1 MFRVKSS
8 FNTKLEIK
16 APLNRVRDFFADL
29 DNFPELLGGVESIR
43 RESGGVTRWTI
54 ATDTPV
60 GRVRLS
66 LPVRETSPHA
76 DTVEWSPALNETQNL
91 LRYSLKFEERKD
103 ATLVDISQ
111 QVELRRKRAWDLH
124 PGVGLMGEARLSSAL
139 QRRIN
144 EAIENFLVRVKE
156 KLETQSFVVKAL
168 DDAGSA
174 DVPSA

>member
-8 FNTKLEIK
+8 FKTQPETKSPISRIK
-16 APLNRVRDFFADL
+16 DFFSDL
-29 DNFPELLGGVESIR
+29 TNFTELLAGVEGIR
-43 RESGGVTRWTI
+43 REPGGVTRWTI

-91 LRYSLKFEERKD
+91 LRYSLKFEERKG

-124 PGVGLMGEARLSSAL
+124 PGVGLMGEARLSAAL

-156 KLETQSFVVKAL
+156 KLETQSV
-168 DDAGSA
+168 S
-174 DVPSA
+174 PS

>member
-8 FNTKLEIK
+8 FKTELEIK
-16 APLNRVRDFFADL
+16 APLARVRAFFADL
-29 DNFPELLGGVESIR
+29 RNFPELLSGVENIR
-43 RESGGVTRWTI
+43 HELGGIARWTI

-76 DTVEWSPALNETQNL
+76 DVIEWSPALQESENL
-91 LRYSLKFEERKD
+91 LRYSLKFEERD
-103 ATLVDISQ
+103 GTTAVTVSQ

-124 PGVGLMGEARLSSAL
+124 PGVALMGEARISNAL

-144 EAIENFLVRVKE
+144 EAIESFLETVKE
-156 KLETQSFVVKAL
+156 RLEVGS
-168 DDAGSA
+168 DDVTGRE
-174 DVPSA
+174 PSS

>member
-8 FNTKLEIK
+8 FKTQLEIK
-16 APLNRVRDFFADL
+16 TSLSMVRDFFGDL
-29 DNFPELLGGVESIR
+29 DNFTEMLGGVESIR
-43 RESGGVTRWTI
+43 PESGGVVRWTI

-66 LPVRETSPHA
+66 LPVRETSPH
-76 DTVEWSPALNETQNL
+76 TNVIEWSPAMGERQNL
-91 LRYSLKFEERKD
+91 LRYSIKLEEREG
-103 ATLVDISQ
+103 TTMVTVSQ

-144 EAIENFLVRVKE
+144 EAIEDFLERVKE
-156 KLETQSFVVKAL
+156 KLEGSQVK
-168 DDAGSA
+168 S
-174 DVPSA
+174 